1 MILSFNLSKNKLASN
16 TYMNVK
22 KIEIIIIINP
32 KNIPKEI
39 ELPKIKIPK
48 MSGANARININEK
61 YKIKTVRLSP

>member
-48 MSGANARININEK
+48 MSGANARINIKEK

>member
-1 MILSFNLSKNKLASN
+1 MD
-16 TYMNVK
+16 VK

-48 MSGANARININEK
+48 MSGANARINIKEK

>member
-1 MILSFNLSKNKLASN
+1 MNLSFKLSKNKLASN

-22 KIEIIIIINP
+22 KIEITIIINP

-61 YKIKTVRLSP
+61 YKIKTGSHSL